1 LKLSNAELYKI
12 AKNKSTT
19 IWYCH
24 GMRGNS
30 IYRIIA
36 AHPEVYWDN
45 KVQQNSLEE
54 TTHPLDLPE
63 LVAAFDPPDGRFF
76 GTPDIIGRWK
86 FAYATYHTNS
96 FIDDDNY
103 LRVVRSWITSESY
116 KNKILFSS
124 SHPNWPSGAT
134 CDKKKLLTL
143 TDKPHIWLYGS
154 LNRNYLSSN
163 KSSIHK
169 YYEPSPH
176 PLAYNINIDNLYSQ
190 DYLTF
195 ETEYYKLIKHFNLT
209 SCLNR
214 VRAFIL
220 LNLER
225 DKYIVQF

>member
-1 LKLSNAELYKI
+1 MDCIL
-12 AKNKSTT
+12 
-19 IWYCH
+19 
-24 GMRGNS
+24 
-30 IYRIIA
+30 
-36 AHPEVYWDN
+36 
-45 KVQQNSLEE
+45 
-54 TTHPLDLPE
+54 
-63 LVAAFDPPDGRFF
+63 
-76 GTPDIIGRWK
+76 
-86 FAYATYHTNS
+86 
-96 FIDDDNY
+96 
-103 LRVVRSWITSESY
+103 SY